1 MASTAKLMGTSF
13 KAGRRVPR
21 RRRGG
26 RRPSPKVVVA
36 NPYVRALMRDR
47 ALRSELEDA
56 YGSLS
61 KAYGRTS
68 RKSRGTDLL
77 EDRKARREL
86 GRATAS
92 LRAASERLSAAKK
105 GRRHGRGRG
114 RTILLVVVAGGVG
127 ALALSE
133 NLRARLL
140 GLASGG
146 GGSPGDAASN
156 GAGPT
161 ATAESATTAA

>member
-1 MASTAKLMGTSF
+1 MGTSF

-26 RRPSPKVVVA
+26 RRPSPKAVVA

-56 YGSLS
+56 YGSLA

-86 GRATAS
+86 GRATVS

-105 GRRHGRGRG
+105 GRGRGRI
-114 RTILLVVVAGGVG
+114 ILLVAVAGGVS

-146 GGSPGDAASN
+146 GGSPSAGSN

-161 ATAESATTAA
+161 ATTESAATAA